1 MTHGPLGQPIT
12 AHSRNLKLP
21 NYPYS
26 RKALLKLNQQ
36 LSKLKNLILDSII
49 TKITYERCQES
60 LILKLDQKSWF
71 FWYLILFF
79 LELFLVC
86 ATNSIERNLSLP
98 SGILKLTMYW
108 NFISVYFLISKW
120 KILLERKTTPVHRCS
135 LWLFSWKIPSQDYDS
150 FLDKIKLKTKDMTML

>member
-12 AHSRNLKLP
+12 ARSRNLKLP

-60 LILKLDQKSWF
+60 LILKLDQKS
-71 FWYLILFF
+71 
-79 LELFLVC
+79 
-86 ATNSIERNLSLP
+86 
-98 SGILKLTMYW
+98 
-108 NFISVYFLISKW
+108 
-120 KILLERKTTPVHRCS
+120 
-135 LWLFSWKIPSQDYDS
+135 
-150 FLDKIKLKTKDMTML
+150 

>member
-1 MTHGPLGQPIT
+1 MTWSTNNKQKKEDLITSKPNRKGTQSINMTHGPLGQPIT

-60 LILKLDQKSWF
+60 LILKLDQKS
-71 FWYLILFF
+71 
-79 LELFLVC
+79 
-86 ATNSIERNLSLP
+86 
-98 SGILKLTMYW
+98 
-108 NFISVYFLISKW
+108 
-120 KILLERKTTPVHRCS
+120 
-135 LWLFSWKIPSQDYDS
+135 
-150 FLDKIKLKTKDMTML
+150 